1 MSAAL
6 SITTPRS
13 NARGSPRK
21 GAAVKK
27 KVAHLLQ
34 GRLFW
39 HLRQGWLD
47 LIGGFL
53 AGSIVAG
60 SCVFLSLTLTN

>member
-1 MSAAL
+1 MK
-6 SITTPRS
+6 T
-13 NARGSPRK
+13 
-21 GAAVKK
+21 

-39 HLRQGWLD
+39 HLRHEWFD
-47 LIGGFL
+47 LIGGFV

-60 SCVFLSLTLTN
+60 SCVLLSLTLTN

>member
-1 MSAAL
+1 
-6 SITTPRS
+6 
-13 NARGSPRK
+13 
-21 GAAVKK
+21 VKK

-39 HLRQGWLD
+39 HLRHAWAD

>member
-1 MSAAL
+1 M
-6 SITTPRS
+6 
-13 NARGSPRK
+13 
-21 GAAVKK
+21 KK

-39 HLRQGWLD
+39 HLRHEWFD

-53 AGSIVAG
+53 AGCIVAG
-60 SCVFLSLTLTN
+60 SGVFLSLTLTN